1 MTNKVY
7 SVLEMEVIASD
18 RKTPVQVR
26 FTRSG
31 EGSVEI
37 VMTGKFKTVELT
49 SAEANVLSH
58 FLSTGTSGVEAAF
71 ASTGTTLIAEGKW
84 VGGGTGG

>member
-1 MTNKVY
+1 MANKVY

-37 VMTGKFKTVELT
+37 VMTGKFKTVEL
-49 SAEANVLSH
+49 AAIDANVLSH
-58 FLSTGTSGVEAAF
+58 FLVTGESYKEI
-71 ASTGTTLIAEGKW
+71 LIEDGRVVKVAKIDG
-84 VGGGTGG
+84 